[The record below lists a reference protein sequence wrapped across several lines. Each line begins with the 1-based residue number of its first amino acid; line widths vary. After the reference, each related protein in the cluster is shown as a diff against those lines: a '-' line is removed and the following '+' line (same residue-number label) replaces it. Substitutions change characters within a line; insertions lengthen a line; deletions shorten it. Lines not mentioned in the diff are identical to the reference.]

1 MRRLWPD
8 PGDADLTDEEILV
21 GYETDAPAWLRMN
34 MVTSVDGAVTLAG
47 RSEGLSSPEDH
58 RLFRL
63 LRALVD
69 VVLVGAGTVRNEGYR
84 PPRLAAELVRRRQ
97 DRGLP
102 ANPRL
107 AIVSQRLDLLPAMAP
122 FAEAG
127 VRPLILTQD
136 GAPADRWA
144 GLAELADV
152 VDTGPAVQGRI
163 GGAAV
168 VAALGGLGLHQV
180 LCEGGPHLLGAL
192 TAADAVDEFCL
203 AVSPQLTGPGAGRIT
218 AGPPTATPRRMTSRQ
233 VLRADDGTLFVRY
246 VADPS
251 DRQTATK

>member
-1 MRRLWPD
+1 MRRLWPG
-8 PGDADLTDEEILV
+8 PGDTELTDEEILAA
-21 GYETDAPAWLRMN
+21 YETDAPAWLRMN
-34 MVTSVDGAVTLAG
+34 MVTSMDGAVTLEG
-47 RSEGLSSPEDH
+47 RSAGLSSREDH

-84 PPRLAAELVRRRQ
+84 PPRLAAELARRRQ

-107 AIVSQRLDLLPAMAP
+107 AVVSHQLDLLPAMAP
-122 FAEAG
+122 FAEVG
-127 VRPLILTQD
+127 VRPLILTHQD
-136 GAPADRWA
+136 APAGPWA
-144 GLAELADV
+144 ELAELADV
-152 VDTGPAVQGRI
+152 VDTGPTTDGRI

-168 VAALGGLGLHQV
+168 VAALGELGLHQV

-203 AVSPQLTGPGAGRIT
+203 AISPQLTGPGAGRIT
-218 AGPPTATPRRMTSRQ
+218 AGEPTAVPRRMTPRH
-233 VLRADDGTLFVRY
+233 VLGADDGTLFVRY
-246 VADPS
+246 LG
-251 DRQTATK
+251 R

>member
-8 PGDADLTDEEILV
+8 PADAELTDEQILA
-21 GYETDAPAWLRMN
+21 GYETDAPVWLRMN
-34 MVTSVDGAVTLAG
+34 MVTSMDGAVTLAG
-47 RSEGLSSPEDH
+47 RSEGLSSPDDH

-84 PPRLAAELVRRRQ
+84 PPRLAPELARRRQ

-102 ANPRL
+102 PNPRM
-107 AIVSQRLDLLPAMAP
+107 AVVSHRLDLLPAMAP

-127 VRPLILTQD
+127 VRPLILTHS
-136 GAPADRWA
+136 GAPADRRAELA
-144 GLAELADV
+144 GLADLI
-152 VDTGPAVQGRI
+152 DTGPATAGGI
-163 GGAAV
+163 SGAAV
-168 VAALGGLGLHQV
+168 VAALHDAGLHQV

-203 AVSPQLTGPGAGRIT
+203 AISPQLTGPGAGRIT
-218 AGPPTATPRRMTSRQ
+218 AGPPSDAPRRMTPRH
-233 VLRADDGTLFVRY
+233 VFGADDGTLFVRY
-246 VADPS
+246 VG
-251 DRQTATK
+251 RQTATK